1 MGDISLSPLVSG
13 YNTAVMNNN
22 LDILSNVIND
32 HILHL
37 DGGNNIMK
45 QALDMN
51 SNSILNLPAPTG
63 PSYPVRQQ
71 DLADAIAAVIALI
84 GSGSGEGSGPTVVKT
99 KTVDDYGADPT
110 GVLNS
115 GPAFRNMLAEVGYIY
130 CSFNKKYRI
139 VTKVEA
145 VETDLVVYLNN
156 STILADLD
164 DSVFSFYTAYTNQQA
179 VSSITSE
186 AIALGSG
193 TSVVS
198 GVVVADV
205 SQYQVGQLVKIMS
218 DDLLDGGNPSA
229 NETKGECFNISAID
243 VPNKKIYSYSS
254 FREVYTTNVQVWT
267 VNTTRKCVIRDG
279 YFDAVRGKPDSYNQP
294 VISVIGAYKPLFAN
308 LACEYSYSEFIKI
321 QASYA
326 AQGNNLRVGNL
337 QTASSLFR
345 YGYGIVEYSCEYG
358 IWTNL
363 FGYSLRHLY
372 TTGVAG
378 LTTVTT
384 AGMPWNRGR
393 TAFSKISNSIGFNC
407 GNGAFSTHADAY
419 QIEFNSCS
427 SIAPYSG
434 PSGGAVGFAIRGWR
448 NVVRNCSTYGNT
460 IGVTTFA
467 EYNSPNNGND
477 TLIENFR
484 YTSTE
489 NSEGVNE
496 AISVNGKYAG
506 YNMNVTII
514 DPIIHGA
521 ENSVFL
527 INVQYAK
534 VRMTGGV
541 IYAPQKQ
548 PASSPTSACRVIEV
562 GTEGNLSWEGGTIDY
577 RGALGTSLRTV
588 RLTEDTSAFGWRNGN
603 IITTPSE
610 NWKYVVDFNHKAGT
624 SFILG
629 LNAAFMPTDTDGDFV
644 LSNENASANVLDFK
658 ISGGIFGGNYAKE
671 LSSPYTLHS
680 IDFKGAGADRLSYV
694 HRITGSVC
702 TITTIGRSFVH
713 RQQLV
718 ITNRYDST
726 GNLTI
731 KHDPTSGGTQLGG
744 ADVVIPPG
752 KSLLLIWY
760 PVLGAPIGGYWTGSN
775 I

>member
-13 YNTAVMNNN
+13 YNTAMMNNN

-32 HILHL
+32 HVLHL
-37 DGGNNIMK
+37 DGGNNIMR

-51 SNSILNLPAPTG
+51 SNSILNLPAPAG

-84 GSGSGEGSGPTVVKT
+84 GSGSGEGSVTINKT

-110 GVLNS
+110 GVLDS
-115 GPAFRNMLAEVGYIY
+115 GPAFRNMLAELGYIY

-145 VETDLVVYLNN
+145 IETDLVVYLNN

-164 DSVFSFYTAYTNQQA
+164 DYVFSFYTAYTNQQA

-218 DDLLDGGNPSA
+218 DDLLEGGNPSA
-229 NETKGECFNISAID
+229 NETRGECFNISSID
-243 VPNKKIYSYSS
+243 VPNSKIYSYSS

-279 YFDAVRGKPDSYNQP
+279 FFDAVRGKPDTYNQA

-326 AQGNNLRVGNL
+326 AQGNNLRIGNL

-372 TTGVAG
+372 TTGVVG

-419 QIEFNSCS
+419 QIEFSSCS

-434 PSGGAVGFAIRGWR
+434 PSGGAVGFAIRGLR
-448 NVVRNCSTYGNT
+448 NTVRNCSVYGNT
-460 IGVTTFA
+460 IGITTFA
-467 EYNSPNNGND
+467 EYNSPNNGNE

-484 YTSTE
+484 YNSTE
-489 NSEGVNE
+489 NSEGTNE

-506 YNMNVTII
+506 YNMNCTIVN
-514 DPIIHGA
+514 PIINGA
-521 ENSVFL
+521 ENSAFL
-527 INVQYAK
+527 ISVQYAK
-534 VRMTGGV
+534 VRMVGGV

-548 PASSPTSACRVIEV
+548 PASSPTSACRVIEI
-562 GTEGNLSWEGGTIDY
+562 GAEANLSWDGGCIDY
-577 RGALGTSLRTV
+577 RGALGTALRTV
-588 RLTEDTSAFGWRNGN
+588 RFTADGGAFSWKNGSVISTASED
-603 IITTPSE
+603 
-610 NWKYVVDFNHKAGT
+610 WKYLVDFNHKA
-624 SFILG
+624 SLSSILG
-629 LNAAFMPTDTDGDFV
+629 LDVTLAPTDSDYTLNGEVATGNIIDFRMW
-644 LSNENASANVLDFK
+644 
-658 ISGGIFGGNYAKE
+658 GGIFGGNYAKDVSTG
-671 LSSPYTLHS
+671 LSSTT
-680 IDFKGAGADRLSYV
+680 IDFKAAGAERLSYV
-694 HRITGSVC
+694 HRITTGSC
-702 TITTIGRSFVH
+702 TITAIARSFMH

-731 KHDPTSGGTQLGG
+731 KHDPTSGGTHLGG
-744 ADVVIPPG
+744 ADIVIPPG

-760 PVLGAPIGGYWTGSN
+760 PVLGAPIGGYWTGAN